1 VPTPGYTLVDAGA
14 TWPIGR
20 KLQVVGTLRN
30 LLDQR
35 YYANAGP
42 RWVYAPGLHGS
53 MAIAL
58 VF

>member
-1 VPTPGYTLVDAGA
+1 MPTPGYRLSTPAPLA
-14 TWPIGR
+14 IGR

-30 LLDQR
+30 LLDDR
-35 YYANAGP
+35 YYSNAGP
-42 RWVYAPGLHGS
+42 RWVYAPGMQGT